1 MISPVAYSA
10 QKNKYEEKKSEKS
23 AADQDLTF
31 FEGIRRG
38 ARGLDNTETAFAR
51 TPAGPREVTETQ
63 TYKQQTDSV
72 VISNAKRIDPF
83 HCVDFEK
90 KTKVSNNGSNK
101 G

>member
-1 MISPVAYSA
+1 MRRRCRVISPVAYSA

-72 VISNAKRIDPF
+72 VISNAKTDRPISLCRF
-83 HCVDFEK
+83 RKE
-90 KTKVSNNGSNK
+90 N
-101 G
+101 